1 MPWFEDPKE
10 RYEAAPFLTALRTA
24 IELWPTPVAPPRF
37 LVAFSGGVD
46 STVLLAALA
55 RLGLDTR
62 LRAAHVDHGLNADSA
77 AWAAQCAAVAGGL
90 GVAFE
95 SVRASVEGIADHGL
109 EAAARDARYRALGA
123 VLAPGEVLLTAHH
136 ADDQLETLLLRFMRG
151 SGVRGLR
158 GIITFGPFGSGFLGR
173 PLLGF
178 TREELRAQA
187 LEWNLRWIE
196 DPANREPRHDRN
208 FLRLNVLPQLT
219 ARWPAAVVHAGR
231 LAEQMTDAES
241 ILVAVAE
248 QDAAGLDD
256 PLRLP
261 QATLAALDPA
271 RQRNLLRHLLRRAG
285 LGVPSSVKIEELRH
299 ALLEARADAQP
310 LVRWSGGEGHV
321 FRRELHLLARLPAAS
336 PRDYVAR
343 LPARAPWSGPEG
355 ALAFERAAAEPGLPE
370 SWLDEGLT
378 LKFRVGGEEFLPLG
392 QRHRQPLKRWLQE
405 AAILPWMRSRI
416 PLLFRGEHLVAVGD
430 LWLAAE
436 TRATD
441 ATEPRWR
448 VHWTGHPPLT

>member
-1 MPWFEDPKE
+1 MPWFEAPQD
-10 RYEAAPFLTALRTA
+10 EAAPFLTAVREG
-24 IELWPTPVAPPRF
+24 IEQWPMPATPPRF

-55 RLGLDTR
+55 RLGLNAR
-62 LRAAHVDHGLNADSA
+62 LRAAHVDHGLNPDSA
-77 AWAAQCAAVAGGL
+77 AWAAQCAAVAAEL
-90 GVAFE
+90 GVAFQ
-95 SVRASVEGIADHGL
+95 SVRVTVEGIADHGL
-109 EAAARDARYRALGA
+109 EAAARDARYAALGT

-158 GIITFGPFGSGFLGR
+158 GIIAFGPFGSGYLGR

-178 TREELRAQA
+178 TRDELRAQA

-196 DPANREPRHDRN
+196 DPTNREPRHDRN

-219 ARWPAAVVHAGR
+219 TRWPAAVVHAGR
-231 LAEQMTDAES
+231 LAEQMADAER
-241 ILVAVAE
+241 ILDAVAE
-248 QDAAGLDD
+248 QAAAGLDD
-256 PLRLP
+256 PTRLP
-261 QATLAALDPA
+261 RATLAALDPA

-299 ALLEARADAQP
+299 ALLDARADAQP
-310 LVRWSGGEGHV
+310 LVRWSGGEGRV
-321 FRRELHLLARLPAAS
+321 FRRQLHLLARLPAAS
-336 PRDYVAR
+336 PRDYAVR
-343 LPARAPWSGPEG
+343 LEGRIAWSGPEG
-355 ALAFERAAAEPGLPE
+355 ALAFARVAAEPGLPE
-370 SWLDEGLT
+370 SWLDAGLT
-378 LKFRVGGEEFLPLG
+378 LKFRAGGEEFLPLG
-392 QRHRQPLKRWLQE
+392 RRHRQPLKRWLQE
-405 AAILPWMRSRI
+405 AAIVPWMRSRI
-416 PLLFRGEHLVAVGD
+416 PLLYRGAQLVAVGD

>member
-10 RYEAAPFLTALRTA
+10 RYEAAPFVTALR
-24 IELWPTPVAPPRF
+24 EGVEHWPTPVAPPRF

-55 RLGLDTR
+55 RLGLNTR
-62 LRAAHVDHGLNADSA
+62 LRAVHVDHGLNPDSA
-77 AWAAQCAAVAGGL
+77 AWAAQCAGVAAGL
-90 GVAFE
+90 GIAFE
-95 SVRASVEGIADHGL
+95 SVRVTVEGIADHGL

-158 GIITFGPFGSGFLGR
+158 GIIAFGPFGSGFLGR

-178 TREELRAQA
+178 TRAELRAQA

-208 FLRLNVLPQLT
+208 FLRRDVLPQLD

-241 ILVAVAE
+241 ILDAVAGE
-248 QDAAGLDD
+248 DAAGLDD

-261 QATLAALDPA
+261 RATLAALDPA

-285 LGVPSSVKIEELRH
+285 LGVPGSVKIDELRH
-299 ALLEARADAQP
+299 ALLEARVDAQP
-310 LVRWSGGEGHV
+310 LVRWPGGEGRV
-321 FRRELHLLARLPAAS
+321 FRGQLHLLGALPGAS
-336 PRDYVAR
+336 PRDYSAR
-343 LPARAPWSGPEG
+343 LPARGPWSGPEG
-355 ALAFERAAAEPGLPE
+355 ALAFERATAEPGLPQ

-378 LKFRVGGEEFLPLG
+378 LKFRAGGEEFLPLG
-392 QRHRQPLKRWLQE
+392 RRHRQPLKRWLQE

-416 PLLFRGEHLVAVGD
+416 PLLFRGAQLVAVGD

-436 TRATD
+436 TRAAD
-441 ATEPRWR
+441 ATEARWR

>member
-1 MPWFEDPKE
+1 MSWFEDPKE
-10 RYEAAPFLTALRTA
+10 YEGAPFLAALRTA
-24 IELWPTPVAPPRF
+24 IEQWPTPAAPPRF

-55 RLGLDTR
+55 RLGLNTR
-62 LRAAHVDHGLNADSA
+62 LRAAHVDHGLHLDSG
-77 AWAAQCAAVAGGL
+77 AWAAQCADVAAGL
-90 GVAFE
+90 GVTFQ
-95 SVRASVEGIADHGL
+95 SVRVTVERIAEHGL
-109 EAAARDARYRALGA
+109 EAAARDARYGALGT

-136 ADDQLETLLLRFMRG
+136 ADDQLETLLLRFTRG

-158 GIITFGPFGSGFLGR
+158 GIIAFGPFGPGFLGR

-178 TREELRAQA
+178 TRDELRAQA

-231 LAEQMTDAES
+231 LAEQMADAEG
-241 ILVAVAE
+241 ILDAVAE

-261 QATLAALDPA
+261 RATLAALDPA

-285 LGVPSSVKIEELRH
+285 FGVPSSAKIEELRH

-310 LVRWSGGEGHV
+310 LVRWSGGEGRV
-321 FRRELHLLARLPAAS
+321 FRRQLHLLAALPAAS
-336 PRDYVAR
+336 SRDYAAR

-355 ALAFERAAAEPGLPE
+355 ALAFERAASEPGLPE

-378 LKFRVGGEEFLPLG
+378 LKFRAGGEEFLPLG
-392 QRHRQPLKRWLQE
+392 RRHRQPLKRWLQE
-405 AAILPWMRSRI
+405 AAIVPWMRSRI
-416 PLLFRGEHLVAVGD
+416 PLLFRGAQLVAVGD

-436 TRATD
+436 TRAAD
-441 ATEPRWR
+441 AAEPRWR

>member
-1 MPWFEDPKE
+1 MPWFEDPQE

-24 IELWPTPVAPPRF
+24 IEQWPAPDAAPRF

-55 RLGLDTR
+55 RLGLGTR

-77 AWAAQCAAVAGGL
+77 GWAEQCAHVAAGL

-95 SVRASVEGIADHGL
+95 SVRVTVAGIADHGL
-109 EAAARDARYRALGA
+109 EAAARDARYRALRE

-136 ADDQLETLLLRFMRG
+136 ADDQLETLWLRFMRG

-158 GIITFGPFGSGFLGR
+158 GIINFGPFGAGFLGR

-178 TREELRAQA
+178 TREELRARA

-196 DPANREPRHDRN
+196 DPTNREPRHDRN

-219 ARWPAAVVHAGR
+219 ARWPAAVTHAGR

-241 ILVAVAE
+241 ILDAVAE
-248 QDAAGLDD
+248 QDAAGLDE
-256 PLRLP
+256 PARVPRAL
-261 QATLAALDPA
+261 LAALDAA
-271 RQRNLLRHLLRRAG
+271 RQRNLLRYLLRRAG
-285 LGVPSSVKIEELRH
+285 LGVPSAVKIEELRH
-299 ALLEARADAQP
+299 ALLGARADAQP
-310 LVRWSGGEGHV
+310 LVRWPGAEGRV
-321 FRRELHLLARLPAAS
+321 FRGQLHLLAALPAAS
-336 PRDYVAR
+336 PRDYSAR
-343 LPARAPWSGPEG
+343 LEARGPWSGPEG
-355 ALAFERAAAEPGLPE
+355 ALAFERAAAETGLPE

-378 LKFRVGGEEFLPLG
+378 LKFRAGGEEFLPLG
-392 QRHRQPLKRWLQE
+392 RRHRQPLKRWLQE
-405 AAILPWMRSRI
+405 GAILPWMRSRI
-416 PLLFRGEHLVAVGD
+416 PLLYRGAQLVAVGD

-436 TRATD
+436 TLAVE
-441 ATEPRWR
+441 AAEQRWR
-448 VHWTGHPPLT
+448 VHWTGHPPII

>member
-10 RYEAAPFLTALRTA
+10 QYEATPFLTALRTA
-24 IELWPTPVAPPRF
+24 IEHWPTPEALPRF

-55 RLGLDTR
+55 RLGLHTR
-62 LRAAHVDHGLNADSA
+62 LRAAHVDHGLQAVSA
-77 AWAAQCAAVAGGL
+77 AWATQCADVAAGL

-95 SVRASVEGIADHGL
+95 SVRATVEGIADHGL
-109 EAAARDARYRALGA
+109 EAAARDARYRALST

-158 GIITFGPFGSGFLGR
+158 GIIAFGSFGSGFLGR

-178 TREELRAQA
+178 TRDELRAQA

-196 DPANREPRHDRN
+196 DPTNREPRHDRN
-208 FLRLNVLPQLT
+208 FLRLGVLPQLN
-219 ARWPAAVVHAGR
+219 ARWPATVVHARR

-241 ILVAVAE
+241 ILDAVAE

-261 QATLAALDPA
+261 RATLAALDAA

-285 LGVPSSVKIEELRH
+285 LGVPSSAKIEELRH

-310 LVRWSGGEGHV
+310 LVRWPGGEGRV
-321 FRRELHLLARLPAAS
+321 FRGQLHLLAALPAAS
-336 PRDYVAR
+336 PRDYSAR
-343 LPARAPWSGPEG
+343 LAIRGPWSGPEG
-355 ALAFERAAAEPGLPE
+355 ALAFEHAATEPGLPE

-378 LKFRVGGEEFLPLG
+378 LKFRAGGEEFLPLG
-392 QRHRQPLKRWLQE
+392 RRHRQPLKRWLQE

-416 PLLFRGEHLVAVGD
+416 PLLFRGAELVAVGD

-436 TRATD
+436 TRAAD

-448 VHWTGHPPLT
+448 VQWTGHPPLM

>member
-24 IELWPTPVAPPRF
+24 IEHWPAPELAPRF

-55 RLGLDTR
+55 RLGLNTR
-62 LRAAHVDHGLNADSA
+62 LRAAHVDHALQADSA
-77 AWAAQCAAVAGGL
+77 AWAAQCAGVAAEL
-90 GVAFE
+90 GVEFQA
-95 SVRASVEGIADHGL
+95 VRVAVEGIAAHGL
-109 EAAARDARYRALGA
+109 EAAARDARYRALAA

-136 ADDQLETLLLRFMRG
+136 ADDQLETLLLRCMRG
-151 SGVRGLR
+151 TGVRGLR
-158 GIITFGPFGSGFLGR
+158 GIIAFGPFGSGFLGR
-173 PLLGF
+173 PLLDF

-196 DPANREPRHDRN
+196 DPTNREPRHDRN

-219 ARWPAAVVHAGR
+219 ARWPAAVTHAGR

-241 ILVAVAE
+241 ILDAVAE
-248 QDAAGLDD
+248 QDAAGLHD
-256 PLRLP
+256 PVRLP
-261 QATLAALDPA
+261 RATLAALDAA

-310 LVRWSGGEGHV
+310 LVRWPGGEGRV
-321 FRRELHLLARLPAAS
+321 FRGQLHLLAALSAAS
-336 PRDYVAR
+336 PRDYSAR
-343 LPARAPWSGPEG
+343 LPARGPWRGPEG
-355 ALAFERAAAEPGLPE
+355 ALAFEHAIAGPGLPE

-378 LKFRVGGEEFLPLG
+378 LRFRAGGEEFLPLG
-392 QRHRQPLKRWLQE
+392 RRHRQPLKRWLQE

-416 PLLFRGEHLVAVGD
+416 PLLYRGTQLVAVGD

-436 TRATD
+436 THAAE
-441 ATEPRWR
+441 ATERRWR
-448 VHWTGHPPLT
+448 VQWTGHPPLI

>member
-1 MPWFEDPKE
+1 MPWFDDRKE
-10 RYEAAPFLTALRTA
+10 RYEAAPFLTALHTA
-24 IELWPTPVAPPRF
+24 IERWPTPEAVPRV

-46 STVLLAALA
+46 SMVLLAALA
-55 RLGLDTR
+55 RLGLGAR
-62 LRAAHVDHGLNADSA
+62 LRAAHVDHALNSDSA
-77 AWAAQCAAVAGGL
+77 AWAAHCAGVAADL

-95 SVRASVEGIADHGL
+95 SVRVTVEGIADHGL
-109 EAAARDARYRALGA
+109 EAAARDARYRALA
-123 VLAPGEVLLTAHH
+123 TLLAPGEVLLTAHH

-151 SGVRGLR
+151 SAVRGLR
-158 GIITFGPFGSGFLGR
+158 GIIAFGPFGSGFLGR

-178 TREELRAQA
+178 TREQLRAQA
-187 LEWNLRWIE
+187 REWSLSWIE

-208 FLRLNVLPQLT
+208 FLRLDVLPQLT

-241 ILVAVAE
+241 ILEAVAE

-261 QATLAALDPA
+261 LTTLAPLDPA

-285 LGVPSSVKIEELRH
+285 LGVPSSMKIEELRH
-299 ALLEARADAQP
+299 ALLEARVDAQP
-310 LVRWSGGEGHV
+310 LVRWPGGEGRV
-321 FRRELHLLARLPAAS
+321 FRGQLHLLAALPGGS
-336 PRDYVAR
+336 PRDYSAR
-343 LPARAPWSGPEG
+343 LPARGPWSGPEG

-378 LKFRVGGEEFLPLG
+378 LKFRAGGEEFLPLG
-392 QRHRQPLKRWLQE
+392 RRHRQPLKRWLQE

-416 PLLFRGEHLVAVGD
+416 PLLFRGAQLVAVGD
-430 LWLAAE
+430 LWVAAE
-436 TRATD
+436 TRAAD

>member
-1 MPWFEDPKE
+1 MTWFEDSKE
-10 RYEAAPFLTALRTA
+10 RYEAAPFLTALRSA
-24 IELWPTPVAPPRF
+24 IEQWPTPGALPRF

-55 RLGLDTR
+55 RLGLGAR

-77 AWAAQCAAVAGGL
+77 RWAEQCGEVAAHL

-95 SVRASVEGIADHGL
+95 FVRVNVEGIADHGL

-158 GIITFGPFGSGFLGR
+158 GIITFGPFCSGFLGR
-173 PLLGF
+173 PLLEF
-178 TREELRAQA
+178 TREELRARA
-187 LEWNLRWIE
+187 REWNLRWIE
-196 DPANREPRHDRN
+196 DPTNREPRHDRN

-219 ARWPAAVVHAGR
+219 ARWPAAVTHAGR
-231 LAEQMTDAES
+231 LAEQMSDAER
-241 ILVAVAE
+241 ILDAVAG
-248 QDAAGLDD
+248 QDAAGLDE
-256 PLRLP
+256 PARVP
-261 QATLAALDPA
+261 RAALAVLDAA
-271 RQRNLLRHLLRRAG
+271 RQRNLLRYLLRRAG
-285 LGVPSSVKIEELRH
+285 LGVPGSMKIEELRH

-310 LVRWSGGEGHV
+310 LVRWPGGEGRV
-321 FRRELHLLARLPAAS
+321 FGGQLHLLAALPAAS
-336 PRDYVAR
+336 PRNYSVRLEAR
-343 LPARAPWSGPEG
+343 GPWSGPEG
-355 ALAFERAAAEPGLPE
+355 TLAFERASAEPGLPE

-378 LKFRVGGEEFLPLG
+378 LKFRGGGEEFLPLG
-392 QRHRQPLKRWLQE
+392 RRHRQPLKRWLQE

-416 PLLFRGEHLVAVGD
+416 PLLFRGALLVAVGD

-436 TRATD
+436 THAIE
-441 ATEPRWR
+441 ATERRWR
-448 VHWTGHPPLT
+448 VNWTEHPPLT

>member
-10 RYEAAPFLTALRTA
+10 RYEATPFLTALR
-24 IELWPTPVAPPRF
+24 EGVERWPTPEVAPRF

-55 RLGLDTR
+55 RLGLGAR
-62 LRAAHVDHGLNADSA
+62 LRAAHVDHGLHSDSV
-77 AWAAQCAAVAGGL
+77 AWAAQCAAVAAGL

-95 SVRASVEGIADHGL
+95 SVRVTVERIADHGL
-109 EAAARDARYRALGA
+109 EAAARDARYAALGT

-158 GIITFGPFGSGFLGR
+158 GIIAFGPFGPGFLGR

-208 FLRLNVLPQLT
+208 FLRLDVLPQLT

-231 LAEQMTDAES
+231 LAEQMGDAES
-241 ILVAVAE
+241 ILDAVAE

-261 QATLAALDPA
+261 SATLAALDPA

-285 LGVPSSVKIEELRH
+285 LGVPGSMKIEELRH
-299 ALLEARADAQP
+299 ALLEARVDSQP
-310 LVRWSGGEGHV
+310 LVRWPGGEGRV
-321 FRRELHLLARLPAAS
+321 FRRQLHLLARLPAAS
-336 PRDYVAR
+336 ARDYAAR
-343 LPARAPWSGPEG
+343 LPARGPWSGPEG

-378 LKFRVGGEEFLPLG
+378 LKFRAGGEEFLPLG
-392 QRHRQPLKRWLQE
+392 RRHRQPLKRWLQE

-416 PLLFRGEHLVAVGD
+416 PLLFRGAQLVAVGD
-430 LWLAAE
+430 LWLATE
-436 TRATD
+436 TRAAD